1 MMTASSITG
10 MNSTANIFPLD
21 PTPEII
27 EIKIEK
33 GSIADPKKIT
43 IEKTVITVEEYVRN
57 YFSDIPVMVEV
68 AKCESRFR
76 QHDAKGNVLR
86 GEENKSDLGVM
97 QINKYYHEVDSE
109 KLGYDIVTIE
119 GNTAYARHLFE
130 KSGVKPWSSSSRCWM
145 KSTAYLEYASL
156 AIAK

>member
-27 EIKIEK
+27 EIIQTVPATNKKVVVEK
-33 GSIADPKKIT
+33 KRM
-43 IEKTVITVEEYVRN
+43 TVEEYIRN